1 MDNPKTLR
9 DGLSQYTGTET
20 WFRHN
25 LNRKVLYTE
34 GVQFF
39 AENAGGGAYWF
50 LDIIATEGITACA
63 GRPFMIVTL
72 KVENK
77 KATITGADD
86 TDIPPFWTKEVM
98 FTDCPEGEWVFYFID
113 NILLLPSEY

>member
-1 MDNPKTLR
+1 MIDATELR
-9 DGLSQYTGTET
+9 SQLALFTGTET

-25 LNRKVLYTE
+25 LNRHFLYTE

-50 LDIIATEGITACA
+50 LDIVATEVFKKSAS
-63 GRPFMIVTL
+63 RPFAIIKLAV
-72 KVENK
+72 KDRRAVIS
-77 KATITGADD
+77 AADD
-86 TDIPPFWTKEVM
+86 SDVPPFWTKDIM

-113 NILLLPSEY
+113 NILLLSSEY